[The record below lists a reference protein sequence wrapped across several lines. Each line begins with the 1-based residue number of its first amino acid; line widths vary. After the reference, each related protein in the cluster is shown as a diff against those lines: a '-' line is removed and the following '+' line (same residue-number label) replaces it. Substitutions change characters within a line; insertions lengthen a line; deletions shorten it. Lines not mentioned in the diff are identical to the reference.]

1 MVKQLQKKFIISAMT
16 AVTIL
21 LVVLIGGI
29 NVFNYLTTSGDNDR
43 LMEMLCYNFETS
55 TIWNGDSN
63 ADNTQPP
70 QDANDTRQNTATDT
84 DKSSS
89 QDNPDNQNNPDFQPP
104 QDNGTKPPDDKKNG
118 DFGKHDK
125 DAIKSARYAA
135 VALDDKGNIIRTDV
149 THISSLTEDEV
160 TAITQALKSTASGT
174 GNYNGY
180 LYRISD
186 AKRVSGRVI
195 ILLDNSMQIS
205 SFFTVLF
212 ISVGAGIFGWL
223 LMLLLVILLSK
234 KTIAPVA
241 RSIEKQKQFVTNAGH
256 EIKTPLAIILA
267 NTDAMELHN
276 GENKWSRNIR
286 AQTLRLSG
294 LMQNLLMLAKMDENS
309 AKLPMCGFD
318 ISTAAEDTVNAFIE
332 PAALKGVMIE
342 QNIQKGLQLNGNR
355 DSIIQLMTVLLD
367 NAVKYTESGGTI
379 RAKLSGNEKNITLSI
394 ANTCEPID
402 HPEKLFDRFYRG
414 DSARTQKNG
423 GYGIGLSV
431 AQAIAELHKGSITAE
446 NVSVNADETG
456 TPSPA
461 DTDKSTSSMLKFT
474 VKI

>member
-1 MVKQLQKKFIISAMT
+1 MVKQLQKKFIISAML

-43 LMEMLCYNFETS
+43 LMEMLCYSFETS
-55 TIWNGDSN
+55 TKWSADTT
-63 ADNTQPP
+63 DNTQPP
-70 QDANDTRQNTATDT
+70 QSINGTQQNTTADI
-84 DKSSS
+84 SGS
-89 QDNPDNQNNPDFQPP
+89 QNNPDFPP
-104 QDNGTKPPDDKKNG
+104 QDNGTKPPDDKKNNG
-118 DFGKHDK
+118 FGRHDK
-125 DAIKSARYAA
+125 NAVDSARYAA
-135 VALDDKGNIIRTDV
+135 VAIDKNGNIIRTDV
-149 THISSLTEDEV
+149 THISSLTEEEA
-160 TAITQALKSTASGT
+160 TAITEALKNTAAGT
-174 GNYNGY
+174 GTYSGFQ
-180 LYRISD
+180 YRIS
-186 AKRVSGRVI
+186 ATKRAEGKVI
-195 ILLDNSMQIS
+195 ILLDNGMQIS
-205 SFFTVLF
+205 SLFTVLF

-223 LMLLLVILLSK
+223 MMLLLVILLSR

-276 GENKWSRNIR
+276 GENKWSKNIR

-294 LMQNLLMLAKMDENS
+294 LMQNLLMLAKMDES
-309 AKLPMCGFD
+309 STKLPMCEFD
-318 ISTAAEDTVNAFIE
+318 ISTAAEDTVGAFIE
-332 PAALKGVMIE
+332 PAALKGIMIE
-342 QNIQKGLQLNGNR
+342 QNIKKGIRLSGNR
-355 DSIIQLMTVLLD
+355 DSIVQLMTVLLD
-367 NAVKYTESGGTI
+367 NAVKYTESGGVI
-379 RAKLSGNEKNITLSI
+379 RAELYGNEKNITLSI

-446 NVSVNADETG
+446 NVSATVSESHTDT
-456 TPSPA
+456 
-461 DTDKSTSSMLKFT
+461 TDKQNTNMLMFT

>member
-1 MVKQLQKKFIISAMT
+1 MVKQLQKKFIISAML

-29 NVFNYLTTSGDNDR
+29 NVFNYLTTSNDNDR
-43 LMEMLCYNFETS
+43 LMEMLGNSFENS
-55 TIWNGDSN
+55 TMWNADTT
-63 ADNTQPP
+63 DNTQPP
-70 QDANDTRQNTATDT
+70 HSITGTQQNTADA
-84 DKSSS
+84 SG
-89 QDNPDNQNNPDFQPP
+89 NQNDTGFPP
-104 QDNGTKPPDDKKNG
+104 QDNGTKPPDDKKNNG
-118 DFGKHDK
+118 FGRHDK
-125 DAIKSARYAA
+125 NAVDSARYAA
-135 VALDDKGNIIRTDV
+135 VAIDKNGNIIRTDV
-149 THISSLTEDEV
+149 THISSLTEDEA
-160 TAITQALKSTASGT
+160 TAITEALKNNASGT
-174 GNYNGY
+174 GAYSGY

-186 AKRVSGRVI
+186 TRTGGRII
-195 ILLDNSMQIS
+195 ILLDNGMQIS

-276 GENKWSRNIR
+276 GENKWSKNIR

-309 AKLPMCGFD
+309 AKLPMCSFD
-318 ISTAAEDTVNAFIE
+318 ISTAAEDTVSAFIE

-342 QNIQKGLQLNGNR
+342 QDIQKGLQLNGNR
-355 DSIIQLMTVLLD
+355 DSIVQLMTVLLD
-367 NAVKYTESGGTI
+367 NAVKYTVSGGMI

-394 ANTCEPID
+394 ANTCEPVD

-431 AQAIAELHKGSITAE
+431 ALAIAELHKGSITAE
-446 NVSVNADETG
+446 NVSASASESRTDT
-456 TPSPA
+456 
-461 DTDKSTSSMLKFT
+461 TDKQNTNMLMFT

>member
-1 MVKQLQKKFIISAMT
+1 MVKQLQKKFIISAML

-43 LMEMLCYNFETS
+43 LMEMLGNSFENS
-55 TIWNGDSN
+55 TMWN
-63 ADNTQPP
+63 ADTTDNT
-70 QDANDTRQNTATDT
+70 
-84 DKSSS
+84 
-89 QDNPDNQNNPDFQPP
+89 QPP
-104 QDNGTKPPDDKKNG
+104 QDNGTKPPDDKKNNG
-118 DFGKHDK
+118 FGRHDK
-125 DAIKSARYAA
+125 NAVDSARYAA
-135 VALDDKGNIIRTDV
+135 VAIDKNGNIIRTDV
-149 THISSLTEDEV
+149 THISSLTEDEA
-160 TAITQALKSTASGT
+160 TAITEALKNNASGT
-174 GNYNGY
+174 GAYSGF

-186 AKRVSGRVI
+186 TRTGGRII
-195 ILLDNSMQIS
+195 ILLDNGMQIS

-276 GENKWSRNIR
+276 GENKWSKNIR

-309 AKLPMCGFD
+309 AKLPMCSFD
-318 ISTAAEDTVNAFIE
+318 ISTAAEDTVSAFIE

-342 QNIQKGLQLNGNR
+342 QDIQKGLQLNGNR
-355 DSIIQLMTVLLD
+355 DSIVQLMTVLLD
-367 NAVKYTESGGTI
+367 NAVKYTVSGGMI

-394 ANTCEPID
+394 ANTCEPVD

-431 AQAIAELHKGSITAE
+431 ALAIAELHKGTITAE
-446 NVSVNADETG
+446 NITDVSPNNPDI
-456 TPSPA
+456 
-461 DTDKSTSSMLKFT
+461 DTMIMFT

>member
-1 MVKQLQKKFIISAMT
+1 MVKQLQKKFIISAML

-29 NVFNYLTTSGDNDR
+29 NVFNYLTTSNDNDR
-43 LMEMLCYNFETS
+43 LMEMLCYSFETS
-55 TIWNGDSN
+55 TKWNADTT
-63 ADNTQPP
+63 DNTQSP
-70 QDANDTRQNTATDT
+70 QSINGTQKNTAADI
-84 DKSSS
+84 SGS
-89 QDNPDNQNNPDFQPP
+89 QNNPDFPP
-104 QDNGTKPPDDKKNG
+104 QDNGTKPPDDKKNNG
-118 DFGKHDK
+118 FGRHDK
-125 DAIKSARYAA
+125 NAVDSARYAA
-135 VALDDKGNIIRTDV
+135 VAIDKNGNIIRTDV

-160 TAITQALKSTASGT
+160 TAITEALKNTASGT
-174 GNYNGY
+174 GTYSGF
-180 LYRISD
+180 LYRISET
-186 AKRVSGRVI
+186 KRAEGKVI
-195 ILLDNSMQIS
+195 ILLDNGMQIS

-276 GENKWSRNIR
+276 GENKWSKNIR

-294 LMQNLLMLAKMDENS
+294 LMQNLLMLAKMDESS
-309 AKLPMCGFD
+309 AKLPMCSFD

-342 QNIQKGLQLNGNR
+342 QDIQKGLQLNGNR
-355 DSIIQLMTVLLD
+355 DSIVQLMTVLLD
-367 NAVKYTESGGTI
+367 NAVKYTESGGMI
-379 RAKLSGNEKNITLSI
+379 RAKLSGNDKNIALSI

-431 AQAIAELHKGSITAE
+431 AQAIAELHKGTITAE
-446 NVSVNADETG
+446 NITDT
-456 TPSPA
+456 SP
-461 DTDKSTSSMLKFT
+461 DNPDINTDNMLMFT
-474 VKI
+474 VRI

>member
-1 MVKQLQKKFIISAMT
+1 MVKQLQKKFIISAML

-43 LMEMLCYNFETS
+43 LMEMLCYSFETS
-55 TIWNGDSN
+55 TKWNADTT
-63 ADNTQPP
+63 DNTQPP
-70 QDANDTRQNTATDT
+70 QSINGTQQNTAADI
-84 DKSSS
+84 SGS
-89 QDNPDNQNNPDFQPP
+89 QNNPDFPP
-104 QDNGTKPPDDKKNG
+104 QDNGIKPPDDKKNNG
-118 DFGKHDK
+118 FGRHDK
-125 DAIKSARYAA
+125 NAVDSARYAA
-135 VALDDKGNIIRTDV
+135 VAIDKNGNIIRTDV
-149 THISSLTEDEV
+149 THISSLTEEEAA
-160 TAITQALKSTASGT
+160 AITESLKNTAAGT
-174 GNYNGY
+174 GTYNGFQ
-180 LYRISD
+180 YRISET
-186 AKRVSGRVI
+186 KRAEGKVI
-195 ILLDNSMQIS
+195 ILLDNGMQIS

-223 LMLLLVILLSK
+223 MMLLLVILLSR

-276 GENKWSRNIR
+276 GENKWSKNIR

-294 LMQNLLMLAKMDENS
+294 LMQNLLMLAKMDES
-309 AKLPMCGFD
+309 STKLPMCEFD
-318 ISTAAEDTVNAFIE
+318 ISTAAEDTVGAFIE
-332 PAALKGVMIE
+332 PAALKGIMIE
-342 QNIQKGLQLNGNR
+342 QDIKKGIRLSGNR
-355 DSIIQLMTVLLD
+355 DSIVQLMTVLLD
-367 NAVKYTESGGTI
+367 NAVKYTESGGVI
-379 RAKLSGNEKNITLSI
+379 RAELYGNEKNITLSI

-446 NVSVNADETG
+446 NVSATASE
-456 TPSPA
+456 SRA
-461 DTDKSTSSMLKFT
+461 DTTDKQNTNMLMFT

>member
-1 MVKQLQKKFIISAMT
+1 MVKQLQKKFIISAML

-43 LMEMLCYNFETS
+43 LMEMLCYSFETS
-55 TIWNGDSN
+55 TKWNADTT
-63 ADNTQPP
+63 DNTQPP
-70 QDANDTRQNTATDT
+70 QSINGTQQNTAADI
-84 DKSSS
+84 SG
-89 QDNPDNQNNPDFQPP
+89 NQNNPDFPP
-104 QDNGTKPPDDKKNG
+104 QDNGTKPPDDKKNNG
-118 DFGKHDK
+118 FGRHDK
-125 DAIKSARYAA
+125 NAVDSARYAA
-135 VALDDKGNIIRTDV
+135 VAIDKNGNIIRTDV
-149 THISSLTEDEV
+149 THISSLTEEEAA
-160 TAITQALKSTASGT
+160 AITEALKNTASGT
-174 GNYNGY
+174 GTYSGF
-180 LYRISD
+180 LYRISET
-186 AKRVSGRVI
+186 KRAEGKVI
-195 ILLDNSMQIS
+195 ILLDNGMQIS

-223 LMLLLVILLSK
+223 MMLLLVILLSR

-276 GENKWSRNIR
+276 GENKWSKNIR

-294 LMQNLLMLAKMDENS
+294 LMQNLLMLAKMDES
-309 AKLPMCGFD
+309 STKLPMCEFD
-318 ISTAAEDTVNAFIE
+318 ISTAAEDTVGAFIE
-332 PAALKGVMIE
+332 PAALKGIMIE
-342 QNIQKGLQLNGNR
+342 QDIKKGIRLSGNR
-355 DSIIQLMTVLLD
+355 DSIVQLMTVLLD
-367 NAVKYTESGGTI
+367 NAVKYTESGGVI
-379 RAKLSGNEKNITLSI
+379 RAELYGSEKNITLSI

-446 NVSVNADETG
+446 NVSASATESRTDT
-456 TPSPA
+456 
-461 DTDKSTSSMLKFT
+461 TDKQNTNMLKFT

>member
-1 MVKQLQKKFIISAMT
+1 MVKQLQKKFIISAML

-29 NVFNYLTTSGDNDR
+29 NVFNYLTTSNDNDR
-43 LMEMLCYNFETS
+43 LMEMLGNSFENS
-55 TIWNGDSN
+55 TMWNADTT
-63 ADNTQPP
+63 DNTQPP
-70 QDANDTRQNTATDT
+70 QSITGTQQNTADA
-84 DKSSS
+84 SG
-89 QDNPDNQNNPDFQPP
+89 NQNDTGFPP
-104 QDNGTKPPDDKKNG
+104 QDNGTKPPDDKKNNG
-118 DFGKHDK
+118 FGRHDK
-125 DAIKSARYAA
+125 NAVDSARYAA
-135 VALDDKGNIIRTDV
+135 VAIDKNGNIIRTDV
-149 THISSLTEDEV
+149 THISSLTEDEA
-160 TAITQALKSTASGT
+160 TAITEALKNNASGT
-174 GNYNGY
+174 GAYSGY

-186 AKRVSGRVI
+186 TRTGGRII
-195 ILLDNSMQIS
+195 ILLDNGMQIS

-276 GENKWSRNIR
+276 GENKWSKNIR

-309 AKLPMCGFD
+309 AKLPMCSFD
-318 ISTAAEDTVNAFIE
+318 ISTAAEDTVSAFIE

-342 QNIQKGLQLNGNR
+342 QDIQKGLRLNGNR
-355 DSIIQLMTVLLD
+355 DSIVQLMTVLLD
-367 NAVKYTESGGTI
+367 NAVKYTVSGGMI

-394 ANTCEPID
+394 ANTCEPVD

-431 AQAIAELHKGSITAE
+431 ALAIAELHKGSITAE
-446 NVSVNADETG
+446 NVSASASESRTDT
-456 TPSPA
+456 
-461 DTDKSTSSMLKFT
+461 TDKQNTNMLMFT

>member
-1 MVKQLQKKFIISAMT
+1 MVKQLQKKFIISAML

-43 LMEMLCYNFETS
+43 LMEMLGNSFENS
-55 TIWNGDSN
+55 TMWNADTT
-63 ADNTQPP
+63 DNTQPP
-70 QDANDTRQNTATDT
+70 QSITGTQQNTADA
-84 DKSSS
+84 SG
-89 QDNPDNQNNPDFQPP
+89 NQNDTGFPP
-104 QDNGTKPPDDKKNG
+104 QDNGTKPPDDKKNNG
-118 DFGKHDK
+118 FGRHDK
-125 DAIKSARYAA
+125 NAVDSARYAA
-135 VALDDKGNIIRTDV
+135 VAIDKNGNIIRTDV
-149 THISSLTEDEV
+149 THISSLTEDET
-160 TAITQALKSTASGT
+160 TAITEALKNNASGT
-174 GNYNGY
+174 GAYSGY

-186 AKRVSGRVI
+186 TRTGGRII
-195 ILLDNSMQIS
+195 ILLDNGMQIS

-276 GENKWSRNIR
+276 GENKWSKNIR

-309 AKLPMCGFD
+309 AKLPMCSFD
-318 ISTAAEDTVNAFIE
+318 ISTAAEDTVSAFIE

-342 QNIQKGLQLNGNR
+342 QDIQKGLQLNGNR
-355 DSIIQLMTVLLD
+355 DSIVQLMTVLLD
-367 NAVKYTESGGTI
+367 NAVKYTVSGGMI

-431 AQAIAELHKGSITAE
+431 ALAIAELHKGSITAE
-446 NVSVNADETG
+446 NITDTSSDNPG
-456 TPSPA
+456 I
-461 DTDKSTSSMLKFT
+461 DTDNMLIFT

>member
-1 MVKQLQKKFIISAMT
+1 MVKQLQKKFIISAML

-43 LMEMLCYNFETS
+43 LMEMLGNSFENS
-55 TIWNGDSN
+55 TMWNADTT
-63 ADNTQPP
+63 DNTQPP
-70 QDANDTRQNTATDT
+70 QSITGTQQNTADA
-84 DKSSS
+84 SG
-89 QDNPDNQNNPDFQPP
+89 NQNDTGFPP
-104 QDNGTKPPDDKKNG
+104 QDNGTKPPDDKKNNG
-118 DFGKHDK
+118 FGRHDK
-125 DAIKSARYAA
+125 NAVDSARYAA
-135 VALDDKGNIIRTDV
+135 VAIDKNGNIIRTDV
-149 THISSLTEDEV
+149 THISSLTEDEA
-160 TAITQALKSTASGT
+160 TAITEALKNNASGT
-174 GNYNGY
+174 GSYSGF

-186 AKRVSGRVI
+186 TRTSDRII
-195 ILLDNSMQIS
+195 ILLDNGMQIS

-276 GENKWSRNIR
+276 GENKWSKNIR

-294 LMQNLLMLAKMDENS
+294 LMQNLLMLAKMDESS
-309 AKLPMCGFD
+309 AKLPMCEFD
-318 ISTAAEDTVNAFIE
+318 ISTAAEDTVSAFIE

-342 QNIQKGLQLNGNR
+342 QDIQKGLQLNGNR
-355 DSIIQLMTVLLD
+355 DSIVQLMTVLLD
-367 NAVKYTESGGTI
+367 NAVKYTVSGGMI

-431 AQAIAELHKGSITAE
+431 ALAIAELHKGSITAE
-446 NVSVNADETG
+446 NLTDVSPNNPDI
-456 TPSPA
+456 
-461 DTDKSTSSMLKFT
+461 DTMIMFT

>member
-29 NVFNYLTTSGDNDR
+29 NVFNYLTTSNDNDR
-43 LMEMLCYNFETS
+43 LMEMLCYSFETS
-55 TIWNGDSN
+55 TKWNAN
-63 ADNTQPP
+63 TTDNTQPP
-70 QDANDTRQNTATDT
+70 QSINSTQQNTTGATGNQNDTG
-84 DKSSS
+84 
-89 QDNPDNQNNPDFQPP
+89 FVP
-104 QDNGTKPPDDKKNG
+104 QDNGTKPPDDKKNDG
-118 DFGKHDK
+118 FGRHDK
-125 DAIKSARYAA
+125 NAVDSARYAA
-135 VALDDKGNIIRTDV
+135 VAIDKNGNIIRTDV
-149 THISSLTEDEV
+149 THISSLTEEEA
-160 TAITQALKSTASGT
+160 TAITEALKNTASGT
-174 GNYNGY
+174 GTYNGF
-180 LYRISD
+180 LYRISET
-186 AKRVSGRVI
+186 KRADGKVI
-195 ILLDNSMQIS
+195 ILLDNGMQIS

-212 ISVGAGIFGWL
+212 ISAGAGIFGWL

-276 GENKWSRNIR
+276 GENKWSKNIR

-294 LMQNLLMLAKMDENS
+294 LMQNLLMLAKMDES
-309 AKLPMCGFD
+309 STKLPMCNFD

-342 QNIQKGLQLNGNR
+342 QDIQKGLQLNGNR
-355 DSIIQLMTVLLD
+355 DSIVQLMTVLLD

-379 RAKLSGNEKNITLSI
+379 SAKLSGNDKNIALSI

-431 AQAIAELHKGSITAE
+431 AQAIAELHKGTITAE
-446 NVSVNADETG
+446 NITG
-456 TPSPA
+456 TSTNNP
-461 DTDKSTSSMLKFT
+461 DTGTDNMLMFT

>member
-1 MVKQLQKKFIISAMT
+1 MVKQLQKKFIISAML

-29 NVFNYLTTSGDNDR
+29 NIFNHLTTSNDNDR
-43 LMEMLCYNFETS
+43 LMEMLGNSFENS
-55 TIWNGDSN
+55 TMWNADTT
-63 ADNTQPP
+63 DNTQPP
-70 QDANDTRQNTATDT
+70 QSITGTQQNTADA
-84 DKSSS
+84 SG
-89 QDNPDNQNNPDFQPP
+89 NQNDTGFPP
-104 QDNGTKPPDDKKNG
+104 QDDGTKPPDDKKNNG
-118 DFGKHDK
+118 FGRHDK
-125 DAIKSARYAA
+125 NAVNSARYAA
-135 VALDDKGNIIRTDV
+135 VAIDKNGNIIRTDV
-149 THISSLTEDEV
+149 THISSLTEDEA
-160 TAITQALKSTASGT
+160 TAITEALKNNASGT
-174 GNYNGY
+174 GAYSGY

-186 AKRVSGRVI
+186 TRTGGRII
-195 ILLDNSMQIS
+195 ILLDNGMQIS

-276 GENKWSRNIR
+276 GENKWSKNIR

-294 LMQNLLMLAKMDENS
+294 LMQNLLMLAKMDESS
-309 AKLPMCGFD
+309 AKLPMCEFD
-318 ISTAAEDTVNAFIE
+318 ISTAAEDTVSAFIE

-342 QNIQKGLQLNGNR
+342 QDIQKGLQLNGNR
-355 DSIIQLMTVLLD
+355 DSMVQLMTVLLD
-367 NAVKYTESGGTI
+367 NAVKYTVSGGMI

-431 AQAIAELHKGSITAE
+431 ALAIAELHKGSITAE
-446 NVSVNADETG
+446 NITDVSPNNPDI
-456 TPSPA
+456 
-461 DTDKSTSSMLKFT
+461 DTMIMFT

>member
-1 MVKQLQKKFIISAMT
+1 MVKQLQKKFIISAML

-29 NVFNYLTTSGDNDR
+29 NVFNYLTTSNDNDR
-43 LMEMLCYNFETS
+43 LMEMLGNSFENS
-55 TIWNGDSN
+55 TMWNADTT
-63 ADNTQPP
+63 DNTQPP
-70 QDANDTRQNTATDT
+70 QSITGTQQNTADA
-84 DKSSS
+84 SG
-89 QDNPDNQNNPDFQPP
+89 NQNDTGFPP
-104 QDNGTKPPDDKKNG
+104 QDNGTKPPDDKKNNG
-118 DFGKHDK
+118 FGRHDK
-125 DAIKSARYAA
+125 NAVDSARYAA
-135 VALDDKGNIIRTDV
+135 VAIDKNGNIIRTDV
-149 THISSLTEDEV
+149 THISSLTEDEA
-160 TAITQALKSTASGT
+160 TAITEALKNTASGT
-174 GNYNGY
+174 GAYSGY

-186 AKRVSGRVI
+186 TRTGGRII
-195 ILLDNSMQIS
+195 ILLDNGMQIS

-276 GENKWSRNIR
+276 GENKWSKNIR

-294 LMQNLLMLAKMDENS
+294 LMQNLLMLAKMDESS
-309 AKLPMCGFD
+309 AKLPMCEFD
-318 ISTAAEDTVNAFIE
+318 ISTAAEDTVSAFIE

-342 QNIQKGLQLNGNR
+342 QDIQKGLQLNGNR
-355 DSIIQLMTVLLD
+355 DSMVQLMTVLLD
-367 NAVKYTESGGTI
+367 NAVKYTVSGGMI

-431 AQAIAELHKGSITAE
+431 ALAIAELHKGSITAE
-446 NVSVNADETG
+446 NITDVSPNNPDI
-456 TPSPA
+456 
-461 DTDKSTSSMLKFT
+461 DTMIMFT

>member
-29 NVFNYLTTSGDNDR
+29 NVFNYLTTSNDNDR
-43 LMEMLCYNFETS
+43 LMEMLCYSFETS
-55 TIWNGDSN
+55 TKWNAN
-63 ADNTQPP
+63 ITDNTQPP
-70 QDANDTRQNTATDT
+70 QSINSTQQNTTDATGNQNDTG
-84 DKSSS
+84 
-89 QDNPDNQNNPDFQPP
+89 FVP
-104 QDNGTKPPDDKKNG
+104 QDNGTKPPDDKKNNG
-118 DFGKHDK
+118 FGRHDK
-125 DAIKSARYAA
+125 NAVDSARYAA
-135 VALDDKGNIIRTDV
+135 VAIDKNGNIIRTDV
-149 THISSLTEDEV
+149 THISSLTEEEA
-160 TAITQALKSTASGT
+160 TAITEALKNTASGT
-174 GNYNGY
+174 GTYNGF
-180 LYRISD
+180 LYRISET
-186 AKRVSGRVI
+186 KRAEGKVI
-195 ILLDNSMQIS
+195 ILLDNGMQIS

-212 ISVGAGIFGWL
+212 ISAGAGIFGWL

-276 GENKWSRNIR
+276 GEKKWSRNIR

-294 LMQNLLMLAKMDENS
+294 LMQNLLMLAKMDES
-309 AKLPMCGFD
+309 STKLPMCSFD

-332 PAALKGVMIE
+332 PAALKGVMIA
-342 QNIQKGLQLNGNR
+342 QDIQKGLQLNGNR
-355 DSIIQLMTVLLD
+355 DSIVQLMTVLLD

-379 RAKLSGNEKNITLSI
+379 SAKLSGNDKNIALSI

-431 AQAIAELHKGSITAE
+431 AQAIAELHKGTITAE
-446 NVSVNADETG
+446 NITG
-456 TPSPA
+456 TSP
-461 DTDKSTSSMLKFT
+461 DNPDINTDNMLMFT

>member
-29 NVFNYLTTSGDNDR
+29 NVFNYLTTSNDNDR
-43 LMEMLCYNFETS
+43 LMEMLCYSFETS
-55 TIWNGDSN
+55 TKWNAN
-63 ADNTQPP
+63 ITDNTQPP
-70 QDANDTRQNTATDT
+70 QSINSTQQNTTDATGNQNDTG
-84 DKSSS
+84 
-89 QDNPDNQNNPDFQPP
+89 FVP
-104 QDNGTKPPDDKKNG
+104 QDNGTKPPDDKKNNG
-118 DFGKHDK
+118 FGRHDK
-125 DAIKSARYAA
+125 NAVDSARYAA
-135 VALDDKGNIIRTDV
+135 VAIDKNGNIIRTDV
-149 THISSLTEDEV
+149 THISSLTEEEA
-160 TAITQALKSTASGT
+160 TAITEALKNTASGT
-174 GNYNGY
+174 GTYNGF
-180 LYRISD
+180 LYRISET
-186 AKRVSGRVI
+186 KRAEGKVI
-195 ILLDNSMQIS
+195 ILLDNGMQIS

-212 ISVGAGIFGWL
+212 ISAGAGIFGWL

-294 LMQNLLMLAKMDENS
+294 LMQNLLMLAKMDES
-309 AKLPMCGFD
+309 STKLPMCSFD

-332 PAALKGVMIE
+332 PAALKGVMIA
-342 QNIQKGLQLNGNR
+342 QDIQKGLQLNGNR
-355 DSIIQLMTVLLD
+355 DSIVQLMTVLLD

-379 RAKLSGNEKNITLSI
+379 SAKLSGNDKNIALSI

-414 DSARTQKNG
+414 DSTRTQKNG

-431 AQAIAELHKGSITAE
+431 AQAIAELHKGTITAE
-446 NVSVNADETG
+446 NITG
-456 TPSPA
+456 TSP
-461 DTDKSTSSMLKFT
+461 DNPDINTDNMLMFT

>member
-1 MVKQLQKKFIISAMT
+1 MVKQLQKKFIISAML

-43 LMEMLCYNFETS
+43 LMEMLCYSFETS
-55 TIWNGDSN
+55 TKWNADTT
-63 ADNTQPP
+63 DNTQPP
-70 QDANDTRQNTATDT
+70 QSINGTQQNTTDA
-84 DKSSS
+84 SG
-89 QDNPDNQNNPDFQPP
+89 NQNNPDFPP
-104 QDNGTKPPDDKKNG
+104 QDNGTRPPDDKKNNG
-118 DFGKHDK
+118 FGRHDK
-125 DAIKSARYAA
+125 NAVDSARYAA
-135 VALDDKGNIIRTDV
+135 VAIDKNGNIIRTDV
-149 THISSLTEDEV
+149 THISSLTEDEAA
-160 TAITQALKSTASGT
+160 AITEALKNTAAGT
-174 GNYNGY
+174 GTYSGF
-180 LYRISD
+180 LYRISET
-186 AKRVSGRVI
+186 KRAEGKVI
-195 ILLDNSMQIS
+195 ILLDNGMQIS

-223 LMLLLVILLSK
+223 MMLLLVILLSR

-267 NTDAMELHN
+267 NTDAMDLHN
-276 GENKWSRNIR
+276 GENKWSKNIR

-294 LMQNLLMLAKMDENS
+294 LMQNLLMLAKMDES
-309 AKLPMCGFD
+309 STKLPMCEFD
-318 ISTAAEDTVNAFIE
+318 ISTAAEDTVGAFIE
-332 PAALKGVMIE
+332 PAALKGIMIE
-342 QNIQKGLQLNGNR
+342 QNIKKGIRLSGNR
-355 DSIIQLMTVLLD
+355 DSIVQLMTVLLD
-367 NAVKYTESGGTI
+367 NAVKYTESGGVI
-379 RAKLSGNEKNITLSI
+379 RAELYGNEKNITLSI

-446 NVSVNADETG
+446 NVYATASE
-456 TPSPA
+456 SRA
-461 DTDKSTSSMLKFT
+461 DTTDKQNTNMLMFT

>member
-1 MVKQLQKKFIISAMT
+1 MVKQLQKKFIISAML

-29 NVFNYLTTSGDNDR
+29 NVFNYLTTSNDNDR
-43 LMEMLCYNFETS
+43 LMEMLCYSFETS
-55 TIWNGDSN
+55 TKWNADTT
-63 ADNTQPP
+63 DNTQSP
-70 QDANDTRQNTATDT
+70 QSINGTQKNTAADI
-84 DKSSS
+84 SGS
-89 QDNPDNQNNPDFQPP
+89 QNNPDFPP
-104 QDNGTKPPDDKKNG
+104 QDNGTKPPDDKKNNG
-118 DFGKHDK
+118 FGRHDK
-125 DAIKSARYAA
+125 NAVDSARYAA
-135 VALDDKGNIIRTDV
+135 VAIDKNGNIIRTDV

-160 TAITQALKSTASGT
+160 TAITKALKNTASGT
-174 GNYNGY
+174 GTYNGF
-180 LYRISD
+180 LYRISET
-186 AKRVSGRVI
+186 KRAEGKVI
-195 ILLDNSMQIS
+195 ILLDNGMQIS

-276 GENKWSRNIR
+276 GENKWSKNIR

-294 LMQNLLMLAKMDENS
+294 LMQNLLMLAKMDESS
-309 AKLPMCGFD
+309 AKLPMCSFD

-342 QNIQKGLQLNGNR
+342 QDIQKVLQLNGNH
-355 DSIIQLMTVLLD
+355 DSIVQLITVLLD
-367 NAVKYTESGGTI
+367 NAVKYTESGGMI
-379 RAKLSGNEKNITLSI
+379 RAKLSGNDKNIALSI

-431 AQAIAELHKGSITAE
+431 AQAIAELHKGTITAE
-446 NVSVNADETG
+446 NITDT
-456 TPSPA
+456 SPDNPDI
-461 DTDKSTSSMLKFT
+461 DTDNMLMFT

>member
-55 TIWNGDSN
+55 TMWNGYS
-63 ADNTQPP
+63 ASDNNQPP
-70 QDANDTRQNTATDT
+70 QNLSGVGVTGTDT
-84 DKSSS
+84 SGS
-89 QDNPDNQNNPDFQPP
+89 QDNPDDQNNADFQPP

-135 VALDDKGNIIRTDV
+135 VALDTDGNILRTDV

-160 TAITQALKSTASGT
+160 TAFAQALKDTQTGT
-174 GNYNGY
+174 GTYNGY

-186 AKRVSGRVI
+186 AKRASGKVI
-195 ILLDNSMQIS
+195 ILLDNGMQIS
-205 SFFTVLF
+205 SLFAVLF

-276 GENKWSRNIR
+276 GENKWSKNIR

-294 LMQNLLMLAKMDENS
+294 LMQNLLMLAKMDESS
-309 AKLPMCGFD
+309 AKLPMCSFD
-318 ISTAAEDTVNAFIE
+318 ISTAAEDTVNAFTE

-342 QNIQKGLQLNGNR
+342 QDIQKGLNLNGNR

-431 AQAIAELHKGSITAE
+431 AQAIAELHKGTITAE
-446 NVSVNADETG
+446 NITDT
-456 TPSPA
+456 SPNNPDI
-461 DTDKSTSSMLKFT
+461 DTDNMLMFT

>member
-1 MVKQLQKKFIISAMT
+1 MVKQLQKKFIISAML

-29 NVFNYLTTSGDNDR
+29 NVFNYLTTSNDNDR
-43 LMEMLCYNFETS
+43 LMEMLCYSFETS
-55 TIWNGDSN
+55 TKWNADTT
-63 ADNTQPP
+63 DNTQSP
-70 QDANDTRQNTATDT
+70 QSINGTQKNTAADI
-84 DKSSS
+84 SGS
-89 QDNPDNQNNPDFQPP
+89 QNNPDFPP
-104 QDNGTKPPDDKKNG
+104 QDNGTKPPDDKKNNG
-118 DFGKHDK
+118 FGRHDK
-125 DAIKSARYAA
+125 NAVDSARYAA
-135 VALDDKGNIIRTDV
+135 VAIDKNGNIIRTDV

-160 TAITQALKSTASGT
+160 TAITEALKNTASGT
-174 GNYNGY
+174 GTYSGF
-180 LYRISD
+180 LYRISET
-186 AKRVSGRVI
+186 KRAEGKVI
-195 ILLDNSMQIS
+195 ILLDNGMQIS

-276 GENKWSRNIR
+276 GENKWSKNIR

-294 LMQNLLMLAKMDENS
+294 LMQNLLMLAKMDESS
-309 AKLPMCGFD
+309 AKLPMCSFD

-342 QNIQKGLQLNGNR
+342 QDIQKGLQLNGNH
-355 DSIIQLMTVLLD
+355 DSIVQLITVLLD
-367 NAVKYTESGGTI
+367 NAVKYTESGGMI
-379 RAKLSGNEKNITLSI
+379 RAKLSGNDKNITLSI

-446 NVSVNADETG
+446 NVSATASESRTDT
-456 TPSPA
+456 
-461 DTDKSTSSMLKFT
+461 TDKQNTNMLMFT

>member
-1 MVKQLQKKFIISAMT
+1 MVKQLQKKFIISAML

-43 LMEMLCYNFETS
+43 LMEMLCYSFETS
-55 TIWNGDSN
+55 TKWN
-63 ADNTQPP
+63 ADTT
-70 QDANDTRQNTATDT
+70 DA
-84 DKSSS
+84 SGS
-89 QDNPDNQNNPDFQPP
+89 QNNPDFPP
-104 QDNGTKPPDDKKNG
+104 QDNGTKPPDDKKNNG
-118 DFGKHDK
+118 FGRHDK
-125 DAIKSARYAA
+125 NAVDSARYAA
-135 VALDDKGNIIRTDV
+135 VAIDKNGNIIRTDV
-149 THISSLTEDEV
+149 THISSLTEDEAA
-160 TAITQALKSTASGT
+160 AITEALKNNASGT
-174 GNYNGY
+174 GTYNGF
-180 LYRISD
+180 LYRISET
-186 AKRVSGRVI
+186 KRADGKVI
-195 ILLDNSMQIS
+195 ILLDNGMQIS

-212 ISVGAGIFGWL
+212 ISAGAGIFGWL

-294 LMQNLLMLAKMDENS
+294 LLMLAKMDES
-309 AKLPMCGFD
+309 STKLPMCSFD

-342 QNIQKGLQLNGNR
+342 QDIQKGLQLNGNR
-355 DSIIQLMTVLLD
+355 DSIVQLMTVLLD

-379 RAKLSGNEKNITLSI
+379 SAKLSGNDKNIALSI

-431 AQAIAELHKGSITAE
+431 AQAIAELHKGTITAE
-446 NVSVNADETG
+446 NITG
-456 TPSPA
+456 TSP
-461 DTDKSTSSMLKFT
+461 DNPDINTDNMLMFT

>member
-1 MVKQLQKKFIISAMT
+1 MVKQLQKKFIISAML

-29 NVFNYLTTSGDNDR
+29 NVFNYLTTSNDNDR

-55 TIWNGDSN
+55 TKWNADTT
-63 ADNTQPP
+63 DNTQSP
-70 QDANDTRQNTATDT
+70 QSINGTQKNTTADI
-84 DKSSS
+84 SGS
-89 QDNPDNQNNPDFQPP
+89 QNNPDFPP
-104 QDNGTKPPDDKKNG
+104 QDNGTKPPDDKKNNG
-118 DFGKHDK
+118 FGRHDK
-125 DAIKSARYAA
+125 NAVDSARYAA
-135 VALDDKGNIIRTDV
+135 VAIDKNGNIIRTDV

-160 TAITQALKSTASGT
+160 TAITEALKNTASGT
-174 GNYNGY
+174 GTYNGF
-180 LYRISD
+180 LYRISET
-186 AKRVSGRVI
+186 KRAEGKVI
-195 ILLDNSMQIS
+195 ILLDNGMQIS

-276 GENKWSRNIR
+276 GENKWSKNIR

-294 LMQNLLMLAKMDENS
+294 LMQNLLMLAKMDESS
-309 AKLPMCGFD
+309 AKLPMCSFD

-342 QNIQKGLQLNGNR
+342 QDIQKGLQLNGNR
-355 DSIIQLMTVLLD
+355 DSIVQLITVLLD
-367 NAVKYTESGGTI
+367 NAVKYTESGGMI
-379 RAKLSGNEKNITLSI
+379 RANLSGNDKNIALSI

-431 AQAIAELHKGSITAE
+431 AQAIAELHKGTITAE
-446 NVSVNADETG
+446 NITDT
-456 TPSPA
+456 SP
-461 DTDKSTSSMLKFT
+461 DNPDINTDNMLMFT

>member
-1 MVKQLQKKFIISAMT
+1 MVKQLQKKFIISAML

-43 LMEMLCYNFETS
+43 LMEMLCYSFETS
-55 TIWNGDSN
+55 TKWNADTT
-63 ADNTQPP
+63 DNTQPP
-70 QDANDTRQNTATDT
+70 QSINGTQQNTAADI
-84 DKSSS
+84 SGS
-89 QDNPDNQNNPDFQPP
+89 QNNPDFPP
-104 QDNGTKPPDDKKNG
+104 QDNGTKPPDDKKNNG
-118 DFGKHDK
+118 FGRHDK
-125 DAIKSARYAA
+125 NAVDSARYAA
-135 VALDDKGNIIRTDV
+135 VAIDKNGNIIRTDV
-149 THISSLTEDEV
+149 THISSLTEDEA
-160 TAITQALKSTASGT
+160 TAITETLKNTAAGT
-174 GNYNGY
+174 GTYSGFQ
-180 LYRISD
+180 YRISET
-186 AKRVSGRVI
+186 KRAEGKVI

-223 LMLLLVILLSK
+223 MMLLLVILLSR

-276 GENKWSRNIR
+276 GENKWSKNIR

-294 LMQNLLMLAKMDENS
+294 LMQNLLMLAKMDES
-309 AKLPMCGFD
+309 STKLPMCEFD
-318 ISTAAEDTVNAFIE
+318 ISTAAEDTVGAFIE
-332 PAALKGVMIE
+332 PAALKGIMIE
-342 QNIQKGLQLNGNR
+342 QDIKKGIRLSGNR
-355 DSIIQLMTVLLD
+355 DSIVQLMTVLLD
-367 NAVKYTESGGTI
+367 NAVKYTESGGVI
-379 RAKLSGNEKNITLSI
+379 RAELYGSEKNITLSI

-446 NVSVNADETG
+446 NVSASASESRT
-456 TPSPA
+456 
-461 DTDKSTSSMLKFT
+461 DTTNKQNTNMLMFT

>member
-1 MVKQLQKKFIISAMT
+1 MVKQLQKKFIISAML

-43 LMEMLCYNFETS
+43 LMEMLCYSFETS
-55 TIWNGDSN
+55 TKWNADTT
-63 ADNTQPP
+63 DNTQPP
-70 QDANDTRQNTATDT
+70 QSINGTQQNTTGV
-84 DKSSS
+84 SG
-89 QDNPDNQNNPDFQPP
+89 NQNNPDFPP
-104 QDNGTKPPDDKKNG
+104 QDNGTKPPDDKKNNG
-118 DFGKHDK
+118 FGRHDK
-125 DAIKSARYAA
+125 NAVDSARYAA
-135 VALDDKGNIIRTDV
+135 VAIDKNGNIIRTDV
-149 THISSLTEDEV
+149 THISSLTEDEA
-160 TAITQALKSTASGT
+160 TAITEALKNTAAGT
-174 GNYNGY
+174 GTYSGF
-180 LYRISD
+180 LYRISET
-186 AKRVSGRVI
+186 KRAEGKVI
-195 ILLDNSMQIS
+195 ILLDNGMQIS

-223 LMLLLVILLSK
+223 MMLLLVILLSR

-276 GENKWSRNIR
+276 GENKWSKNIR

-294 LMQNLLMLAKMDENS
+294 LMQNLLMLAKMDES
-309 AKLPMCGFD
+309 STKLPMCEFD
-318 ISTAAEDTVNAFIE
+318 ISTAAEDTVSAFIE
-332 PAALKGVMIE
+332 PAALKGIMIE
-342 QNIQKGLQLNGNR
+342 QNIKKGIRLSGNR
-355 DSIIQLMTVLLD
+355 DSIVQLMTVLLD
-367 NAVKYTESGGTI
+367 NAVKYTESGGVI
-379 RAKLSGNEKNITLSI
+379 RAELYGSEKNITLSI

-446 NVSVNADETG
+446 NVSATASEAHTDT
-456 TPSPA
+456 
-461 DTDKSTSSMLKFT
+461 TDKQNTNMLMFT
-474 VKI
+474 IKI

>member
-43 LMEMLCYNFETS
+43 LMEMLGNSFEAS
-55 TIWNGDSN
+55 TMWNGNDTS
-63 ADNTQPP
+63 DNTQPP
-70 QDANDTRQNTATDT
+70 QDTNDTQQNTATDT
-84 DKSSS
+84 ATS
-89 QDNPDNQNNPDFQPP
+89 DNQNDTGFPP
-104 QDNGTKPPDDKKNG
+104 QDDGTKPPDDKKNDG
-118 DFGKHDK
+118 FGRHDK
-125 DAIKSARYAA
+125 NAVNSARYAA
-135 VALDDKGNIIRTDV
+135 VAIDKNGNIIRTDV
-149 THISSLTEDEV
+149 THISSLTEEEA
-160 TAITQALKSTASGT
+160 TAITEALKNTASGT
-174 GNYNGY
+174 GTYNGF
-180 LYRISD
+180 LYRISET
-186 AKRVSGRVI
+186 KRADGKVI

-212 ISVGAGIFGWL
+212 ISTGAGIFGWL

-234 KTIAPVA
+234 KTITPVA

-276 GENKWSRNIR
+276 GENKWSKNIR

-294 LMQNLLMLAKMDENS
+294 LMQNLLMLAKMDES
-309 AKLPMCGFD
+309 STKLPMCSFD

-342 QNIQKGLQLNGNR
+342 QDIQKGLQLNGNR

-431 AQAIAELHKGSITAE
+431 AQAIAELHKGTITAE
-446 NVSVNADETG
+446 NITDT
-456 TPSPA
+456 SPNNPDI
-461 DTDKSTSSMLKFT
+461 DTDNMLMFT

>member
-43 LMEMLCYNFETS
+43 LMEMLGNSFEAS
-55 TIWNGDSN
+55 TMWNGNDTS
-63 ADNTQPP
+63 DNTQPP
-70 QDANDTRQNTATDT
+70 QDTNDTQQNTATDT
-84 DKSSS
+84 ATSG
-89 QDNPDNQNNPDFQPP
+89 NQNDPDFQPP
-104 QDNGTKPPDDKKNG
+104 QDNGAKPPDDKKNG

-125 DAIKSARYAA
+125 DALKSARYAA
-135 VALDDKGNIIRTDV
+135 AALSSDGNILRTDV

-160 TAITQALKSTASGT
+160 TAITEALKNTAEGT
-174 GNYNGY
+174 GSYNGY
-180 LYRISD
+180 LYRISNSV
-186 AKRVSGRVI
+186 RTGGRII

-276 GENKWSRNIR
+276 GENKWSKNIR

-294 LMQNLLMLAKMDENS
+294 LMQNLLMLAKMDESS

-342 QNIQKGLQLNGNR
+342 QDIQKELNLNGNR

-431 AQAIAELHKGSITAE
+431 AQAIVELHKGTITAE
-446 NVSVNADETG
+446 NITDT
-456 TPSPA
+456 SPNNPDI
-461 DTDKSTSSMLKFT
+461 DTDNMLMFT

>member
-1 MVKQLQKKFIISAMT
+1 MVKQLQKKFIISAML

-43 LMEMLCYNFETS
+43 LMEMLCYSFETS
-55 TIWNGDSN
+55 TKWNIDTT
-63 ADNTQPP
+63 DNTQPP
-70 QDANDTRQNTATDT
+70 QSINGTQQNTADA
-84 DKSSS
+84 SG
-89 QDNPDNQNNPDFQPP
+89 NQNNPDFPP
-104 QDNGTKPPDDKKNG
+104 QDNGTKPPDDKKNNG
-118 DFGKHDK
+118 FGRHDK
-125 DAIKSARYAA
+125 NAVDSARYAA
-135 VALDDKGNIIRTDV
+135 VAIDKNGNIIRTDV

-160 TAITQALKSTASGT
+160 TAITEALKNTASGT
-174 GNYNGY
+174 GTYSGF
-180 LYRISD
+180 LYRISET
-186 AKRVSGRVI
+186 KRAEGKVI
-195 ILLDNSMQIS
+195 ILLDNGMQIS

-223 LMLLLVILLSK
+223 MMLLLVILLSR

-276 GENKWSRNIR
+276 GENKWSKNIR

-294 LMQNLLMLAKMDENS
+294 LMQNLLMLAKMDES
-309 AKLPMCGFD
+309 STKLPMCEFD
-318 ISTAAEDTVNAFIE
+318 ISTAAEDTVGAFIE
-332 PAALKGVMIE
+332 PAALKGIMIE
-342 QNIQKGLQLNGNR
+342 QDIKKGIRLSGNR
-355 DSIIQLMTVLLD
+355 DSIVQLMTVLLD
-367 NAVKYTESGGTI
+367 NAVKYTESGGVI
-379 RAKLSGNEKNITLSI
+379 RAELYGNEKNITLSI
-394 ANTCEPID
+394 TNTCEPID

-446 NVSVNADETG
+446 NVSASASESHTDT
-456 TPSPA
+456 
-461 DTDKSTSSMLKFT
+461 TDKQNTNMLMFT

>member
-1 MVKQLQKKFIISAMT
+1 MVKQLQKKFIISAML

-29 NVFNYLTTSGDNDR
+29 NVFNYLTTSNDNDR
-43 LMEMLCYNFETS
+43 LMEMLCYSFETS
-55 TIWNGDSN
+55 TKWNADTT
-63 ADNTQPP
+63 DNTQPP
-70 QDANDTRQNTATDT
+70 QSINGTQQNTTDA
-84 DKSSS
+84 SG
-89 QDNPDNQNNPDFQPP
+89 NQNNPDFPP
-104 QDNGTKPPDDKKNG
+104 QDNGTKPPDDKKNNG
-118 DFGKHDK
+118 FGRHDK
-125 DAIKSARYAA
+125 NAVDSARYAA
-135 VALDDKGNIIRTDV
+135 VAIDKNGNIIRTDV
-149 THISSLTEDEV
+149 THISSLTEEEAA
-160 TAITQALKSTASGT
+160 AIAEALKNTAAGT
-174 GNYNGY
+174 GTYSGF
-180 LYRISD
+180 LYRISET
-186 AKRVSGRVI
+186 KRAEGKVI
-195 ILLDNSMQIS
+195 ILLDNGMQIS

-223 LMLLLVILLSK
+223 MMLLLVILLSR

-276 GENKWSRNIR
+276 GENKWSKNIR

-294 LMQNLLMLAKMDENS
+294 LMQNLLMLAKMDES
-309 AKLPMCGFD
+309 STKLPMCEFD
-318 ISTAAEDTVNAFIE
+318 ISTAAKDTVGAFIE
-332 PAALKGVMIE
+332 PAALKGIMIE
-342 QNIQKGLQLNGNR
+342 QDIKKGIRLSGNR
-355 DSIIQLMTVLLD
+355 DSIVQLMTVLLD
-367 NAVKYTESGGTI
+367 NAVKYTESGGVI
-379 RAKLSGNEKNITLSI
+379 RAELYGSEKNITLSI

-446 NVSVNADETG
+446 NVSASATE
-456 TPSPA
+456 PRA
-461 DTDKSTSSMLKFT
+461 DTTDKQNTNMLMFT

>member
-1 MVKQLQKKFIISAMT
+1 MVKQLQKKFIISAML

-29 NVFNYLTTSGDNDR
+29 NVFNYLTTSNDNDR
-43 LMEMLCYNFETS
+43 LMEMLCYSFETS
-55 TIWNGDSN
+55 TKWNADTT
-63 ADNTQPP
+63 DNTQSP
-70 QDANDTRQNTATDT
+70 QSINGTQKNTAADI
-84 DKSSS
+84 SGS
-89 QDNPDNQNNPDFQPP
+89 QNNPDFPP
-104 QDNGTKPPDDKKNG
+104 QDNGTKPPDDKKNNG
-118 DFGKHDK
+118 FGRHDK
-125 DAIKSARYAA
+125 NAVDSARYAA
-135 VALDDKGNIIRTDV
+135 VAIDKNGNIIRTDV

-160 TAITQALKSTASGT
+160 TAITEALKNTASGT
-174 GNYNGY
+174 GTYSGF
-180 LYRISD
+180 LYRISET
-186 AKRVSGRVI
+186 KRAEGKVI
-195 ILLDNSMQIS
+195 ILLDNGMQIS

-276 GENKWSRNIR
+276 GENKWSKNIR

-294 LMQNLLMLAKMDENS
+294 LMQNLLMLAKMDESS
-309 AKLPMCGFD
+309 AKLPMCSFD

-342 QNIQKGLQLNGNR
+342 QDIQKGLQLNGNH
-355 DSIIQLMTVLLD
+355 DSIVQLITVLLD
-367 NAVKYTESGGTI
+367 NAVKYTESGGMI
-379 RAKLSGNEKNITLSI
+379 RAKLSGNDKNITLSI

-431 AQAIAELHKGSITAE
+431 AQAIAELHKGTITAE
-446 NVSVNADETG
+446 NITDT
-456 TPSPA
+456 SP
-461 DTDKSTSSMLKFT
+461 DNPDINTDNMLMFT

>member
-43 LMEMLCYNFETS
+43 LMEMLCYSFETS
-55 TIWNGDSN
+55 TKWNADTT
-63 ADNTQPP
+63 DNTQPP
-70 QDANDTRQNTATDT
+70 Q
-84 DKSSS
+84 SI
-89 QDNPDNQNNPDFQPP
+89 
-104 QDNGTKPPDDKKNG
+104 NGTKPPDDKKNNG
-118 DFGKHDK
+118 FGRHDK
-125 DAIKSARYAA
+125 NAVDSARYAA
-135 VALDDKGNIIRTDV
+135 VAIDKNGNIIRTDV
-149 THISSLTEDEV
+149 THISSLTEEEAA
-160 TAITQALKSTASGT
+160 AIAEALKNTAAGT
-174 GNYNGY
+174 GTYSGFQ
-180 LYRISD
+180 YRISET
-186 AKRVSGRVI
+186 KRAEGKVI
-195 ILLDNSMQIS
+195 ILLDNGMQIS

-223 LMLLLVILLSK
+223 MMLLLVILLSR

-276 GENKWSRNIR
+276 GENKWSKNIR

-294 LMQNLLMLAKMDENS
+294 LMQNLLMLAKMDES
-309 AKLPMCGFD
+309 STKLTMCEFD
-318 ISTAAEDTVNAFIE
+318 ISTAAEDTVGAFIE
-332 PAALKGVMIE
+332 PAALKGIMIE
-342 QNIQKGLQLNGNR
+342 QDIKKGIRLSGNR
-355 DSIIQLMTVLLD
+355 DSIVQLMTVLLD
-367 NAVKYTESGGTI
+367 NAVKYTESGGVI
-379 RAKLSGNEKNITLSI
+379 RAELYGSEKNITLSI

-431 AQAIAELHKGSITAE
+431 AQAAIAELHKGSITAE
-446 NVSVNADETG
+446 NVSASASESRTDTADKQNTN
-456 TPSPA
+456 
-461 DTDKSTSSMLKFT
+461 MLMFT

>member
-1 MVKQLQKKFIISAMT
+1 MVKQLQKKFIISAML

-43 LMEMLCYNFETS
+43 LMEMLCYSFESS
-55 TIWNGDSN
+55 TKWNADTT
-63 ADNTQPP
+63 DNTQPP
-70 QDANDTRQNTATDT
+70 QSINGTQQNTTDTSGNQNDTG
-84 DKSSS
+84 
-89 QDNPDNQNNPDFQPP
+89 FPP
-104 QDNGTKPPDDKKNG
+104 QDNGTKPPDDKKNNG
-118 DFGKHDK
+118 FGRHDK
-125 DAIKSARYAA
+125 NAVDSARYAA
-135 VALDDKGNIIRTDV
+135 VAIDKNGNIIRTDV
-149 THISSLTEDEV
+149 THISSLTKEEA
-160 TAITQALKSTASGT
+160 TAITEALKNTASGT
-174 GNYNGY
+174 GTYSGF
-180 LYRISD
+180 LYRISE
-186 AKRVSGRVI
+186 AKRAEGKVI
-195 ILLDNSMQIS
+195 ILLDNGMQIS

-223 LMLLLVILLSK
+223 MMLLLVILLSR

-276 GENKWSRNIR
+276 GENKWSKNIR

-294 LMQNLLMLAKMDENS
+294 LMQNLLMLAKMDES
-309 AKLPMCGFD
+309 STKLPMCEFD
-318 ISTAAEDTVNAFIE
+318 ISTAAEDTVGAFIE
-332 PAALKGVMIE
+332 PAALKGIMIE
-342 QNIQKGLQLNGNR
+342 QNIKKGIRLNGNR
-355 DSIIQLMTVLLD
+355 DSIVQLMTVLLD
-367 NAVKYTESGGTI
+367 NAVKYTESGGVI
-379 RAKLSGNEKNITLSI
+379 RAELYGSEKNITLSI

-446 NVSVNADETG
+446 NVSASASESRTDT
-456 TPSPA
+456 
-461 DTDKSTSSMLKFT
+461 TDKQNTNMLMFT
-474 VKI
+474 IKI

>member
-1 MVKQLQKKFIISAMT
+1 MVKQLQKKFIISAML

-43 LMEMLCYNFETS
+43 LMEMLCYSFETS
-55 TIWNGDSN
+55 TKWNADTS
-63 ADNTQPP
+63 DNTQPP
-70 QDANDTRQNTATDT
+70 QSINGTQQNTADA
-84 DKSSS
+84 SG
-89 QDNPDNQNNPDFQPP
+89 NQNDNGFVP
-104 QDNGTKPPDDKKNG
+104 QDNGTKPPDDKKNNG
-118 DFGKHDK
+118 FGRHDK
-125 DAIKSARYAA
+125 NAVDSARYAA
-135 VALDDKGNIIRTDV
+135 VAIDKNGNIIRTDV

-160 TAITQALKSTASGT
+160 TAITEALKNNDASGT
-174 GNYNGY
+174 GTYNGF
-180 LYRISD
+180 LYRISET
-186 AKRVSGRVI
+186 KRAEGKII
-195 ILLDNSMQIS
+195 ILLDNGMQIS

-276 GENKWSRNIR
+276 GENKWSKNIR

-294 LMQNLLMLAKMDENS
+294 LMQNLLMLAKMDESS
-309 AKLPMCGFD
+309 AKLPMCSFD

-342 QNIQKGLQLNGNR
+342 QDIQKGLQLNGNR
-355 DSIIQLMTVLLD
+355 DSIVQLMTVLLD
-367 NAVKYTESGGTI
+367 NAVKYTVSGGMI
-379 RAKLSGNEKNITLSI
+379 SAKLSGNEKNITLSI
-394 ANTCEPID
+394 ANTCEPVD

-431 AQAIAELHKGSITAE
+431 AQAIAELHKGTITAE
-446 NVSVNADETG
+446 NITDT
-456 TPSPA
+456 SP
-461 DTDKSTSSMLKFT
+461 DNPDINTDNMLMFT
-474 VKI
+474 VRI

>member
-1 MVKQLQKKFIISAMT
+1 MVKQLQKKFIISAML

-29 NVFNYLTTSGDNDR
+29 NVFNYLTTSNDNDR
-43 LMEMLCYNFETS
+43 LMEMLGNSFENS
-55 TIWNGDSN
+55 TMWNADTT
-63 ADNTQPP
+63 DNTQPP
-70 QDANDTRQNTATDT
+70 QSITGTQQNTADA
-84 DKSSS
+84 SG
-89 QDNPDNQNNPDFQPP
+89 NQNDTGFPP
-104 QDNGTKPPDDKKNG
+104 QDDGTKPPDDKKNNG
-118 DFGKHDK
+118 FGRHDK
-125 DAIKSARYAA
+125 NAVDSARYAA
-135 VALDDKGNIIRTDV
+135 VAIDKNGNIIRTDV
-149 THISSLTEDEV
+149 THISSLTEDEA
-160 TAITQALKSTASGT
+160 TAITEALKNNASGT
-174 GNYNGY
+174 GAYSGY

-186 AKRVSGRVI
+186 TRIGGRII
-195 ILLDNSMQIS
+195 ILLDNGMQIS

-276 GENKWSRNIR
+276 GENKWSKNIR

-294 LMQNLLMLAKMDENS
+294 LMQNLLMLAKMDESS
-309 AKLPMCGFD
+309 AKLPMCSFD
-318 ISTAAEDTVNAFIE
+318 ISTAAEDTVSAFIE

-342 QNIQKGLQLNGNR
+342 QDIQKGLQLNGNR
-355 DSIIQLMTVLLD
+355 DSIVQLMTVLLD
-367 NAVKYTESGGTI
+367 NAVKYTVSGGMI

-394 ANTCEPID
+394 ANTCEPVD

-431 AQAIAELHKGSITAE
+431 ALAIAELHKGSITAE
-446 NVSVNADETG
+446 NVSASASESRTDT
-456 TPSPA
+456 
-461 DTDKSTSSMLKFT
+461 TDKQNTNMLMFT

>member
-1 MVKQLQKKFIISAMT
+1 MVKQLQKKFIISAML

-29 NVFNYLTTSGDNDR
+29 NVFNYLTTSNDNDR
-43 LMEMLCYNFETS
+43 LMEMLGNSFENS
-55 TIWNGDSN
+55 TMRN
-63 ADNTQPP
+63 ADTTDNTQPP
-70 QDANDTRQNTATDT
+70 QSITGTQQNTADA
-84 DKSSS
+84 SG
-89 QDNPDNQNNPDFQPP
+89 NQNDTGFPP
-104 QDNGTKPPDDKKNG
+104 QDNGTKPPDDKKNNG
-118 DFGKHDK
+118 FGRHDK
-125 DAIKSARYAA
+125 NAVDSARYAA
-135 VALDDKGNIIRTDV
+135 VAIDKNGNIIRTDV
-149 THISSLTEDEV
+149 THISSLTEEEA
-160 TAITQALKSTASGT
+160 TAITEALKNNAYGT
-174 GNYNGY
+174 GAYSGY

-186 AKRVSGRVI
+186 TRTGGRII
-195 ILLDNSMQIS
+195 ILLDNGMQIS

-276 GENKWSRNIR
+276 GENKWSKNIR

-294 LMQNLLMLAKMDENS
+294 LMQNLLMLAKMDESS
-309 AKLPMCGFD
+309 AKLPMCEFD
-318 ISTAAEDTVNAFIE
+318 ISTAAEDTVSAFIE

-342 QNIQKGLQLNGNR
+342 QDIQKGLQLNGNR
-355 DSIIQLMTVLLD
+355 DSMVQLMTVLLD
-367 NAVKYTESGGTI
+367 NAVKYTVSGGMI

-446 NVSVNADETG
+446 NVSASASESRTDT
-456 TPSPA
+456 
-461 DTDKSTSSMLKFT
+461 TDKQNTNMLMFT

>member
-1 MVKQLQKKFIISAMT
+1 MT

-43 LMEMLCYNFETS
+43 LMEMLGNSFENS
-55 TIWNGDSN
+55 TMWNGNEVS
-63 ADNTQPP
+63 DNNQPP
-70 QDANDTRQNTATDT
+70 QDTNDTRQNTADNTDT
-84 DKSSS
+84 SGS
-89 QDNPDNQNNPDFQPP
+89 QDNTDNQENPDFQPP

-125 DAIKSARYAA
+125 DEIKSARYAA
-135 VALDDKGNIIRTDV
+135 VALDTDGNILRTDV

-160 TAITQALKSTASGT
+160 TAMAQTLKDTAAGT
-174 GNYNGY
+174 GSYNGY

-186 AKRVSGRVI
+186 SRTGGRII

-276 GENKWSRNIR
+276 GENKWSKNIR

-294 LMQNLLMLAKMDENS
+294 LMQNLLMLAKMDESS

-318 ISTAAEDTVNAFIE
+318 ISSAAEDTVNAFIE
-332 PAALKGVMIE
+332 PAALKGVIIE
-342 QNIQKGLQLNGNR
+342 QNIQKGLNINGNR

-379 RAKLSGNEKNITLSI
+379 RARLSGNDKNITLSI

-446 NVSVNADETG
+446 NITDTSSENPDI
-456 TPSPA
+456 
-461 DTDKSTSSMLKFT
+461 DTDNMLMFT

>member
-1 MVKQLQKKFIISAMT
+1 MVKQLQKKFIISAML

-43 LMEMLCYNFETS
+43 LMEMLCYSFETS
-55 TIWNGDSN
+55 TKWNADTT
-63 ADNTQPP
+63 DNTQPP
-70 QDANDTRQNTATDT
+70 QSINGTQQNTTDA
-84 DKSSS
+84 SG
-89 QDNPDNQNNPDFQPP
+89 NQNNPDFPP
-104 QDNGTKPPDDKKNG
+104 QDNGTKPPDDKKNNG
-118 DFGKHDK
+118 FGRHDK
-125 DAIKSARYAA
+125 NAVDSARYAA
-135 VALDDKGNIIRTDV
+135 VAIDKNGNIIRTDV
-149 THISSLTEDEV
+149 THISSLTEEEA
-160 TAITQALKSTASGT
+160 TAITEALKNTASGT
-174 GNYNGY
+174 GTYSGF
-180 LYRISD
+180 LYRISET
-186 AKRVSGRVI
+186 KRAEGKVI
-195 ILLDNSMQIS
+195 ILLDNGMQIS

-223 LMLLLVILLSK
+223 MMLLLVILLSR

-276 GENKWSRNIR
+276 GENKWSKNIR

-294 LMQNLLMLAKMDENS
+294 LMQNLLMLAKMDES
-309 AKLPMCGFD
+309 STKLPMCEFD
-318 ISTAAEDTVNAFIE
+318 ISTAAEDTVGAFIE
-332 PAALKGVMIE
+332 PAALKGIMIE
-342 QNIQKGLQLNGNR
+342 QDIKKGIRLSGNR
-355 DSIIQLMTVLLD
+355 DSIVQLMTVLLD
-367 NAVKYTESGGTI
+367 NAVKYTESGGVI
-379 RAKLSGNEKNITLSI
+379 RAELYGSEKNITLSI

-446 NVSVNADETG
+446 NVSASASESRTDTADKQNTN
-456 TPSPA
+456 
-461 DTDKSTSSMLKFT
+461 MLMFT

>member
-1 MVKQLQKKFIISAMT
+1 MVKQLQKKFIISAML

-29 NVFNYLTTSGDNDR
+29 NVFNYLTTSNDNDR
-43 LMEMLCYNFETS
+43 LMEMLCYSFETS
-55 TIWNGDSN
+55 TKWNADTS
-63 ADNTQPP
+63 DNTQPP
-70 QDANDTRQNTATDT
+70 QSINGTQQNTADT
-84 DKSSS
+84 SG
-89 QDNPDNQNNPDFQPP
+89 NQNDNGFVP
-104 QDNGTKPPDDKKNG
+104 QDNGTKPPDDKKNNG
-118 DFGKHDK
+118 FGRHDK
-125 DAIKSARYAA
+125 NAVDSARYAA
-135 VALDDKGNIIRTDV
+135 VAIDKNGNIIRTDV

-160 TAITQALKSTASGT
+160 TAITEALKNTASGT
-174 GNYNGY
+174 GTYNGF
-180 LYRISD
+180 LYRISET
-186 AKRVSGRVI
+186 KRAEGKVI
-195 ILLDNSMQIS
+195 ILLDNGMQIS

-276 GENKWSRNIR
+276 GENKWSKNIR

-294 LMQNLLMLAKMDENS
+294 LMQNLLMLAKMDESS
-309 AKLPMCGFD
+309 AKLPMCSFD

-332 PAALKGVMIE
+332 PATLKGVMIE
-342 QNIQKGLQLNGNR
+342 QDIQKGLQLNGNR
-355 DSIIQLMTVLLD
+355 DSIVQLMTVLLD
-367 NAVKYTESGGTI
+367 NAVKYTVSGGMI

-431 AQAIAELHKGSITAE
+431 AQAIAELHKGTITDE
-446 NVSVNADETG
+446 NVSVNTDETD
-456 TPSPA
+456 TNYPA
-461 DTDKSTSSMLKFT
+461 DADKSTSNMLMFT

>member
-1 MVKQLQKKFIISAMT
+1 MVKQLQKKFIISAML

-43 LMEMLCYNFETS
+43 LMEMLCYSFETS
-55 TIWNGDSN
+55 TKWNADTT
-63 ADNTQPP
+63 DNTQPP
-70 QDANDTRQNTATDT
+70 QSINGTQQNTAADI
-84 DKSSS
+84 SGS
-89 QDNPDNQNNPDFQPP
+89 QNNPDFPP
-104 QDNGTKPPDDKKNG
+104 QDNGTKPPDDKKNNG
-118 DFGKHDK
+118 FGRHDK
-125 DAIKSARYAA
+125 NAVDSARYAA
-135 VALDDKGNIIRTDV
+135 VAIDKNGNIIRTDV
-149 THISSLTEDEV
+149 THISSLTEDEAI
-160 TAITQALKSTASGT
+160 AITETLKNTAAGT
-174 GNYNGY
+174 GTYSGFQ
-180 LYRISD
+180 YRISET
-186 AKRVSGRVI
+186 KRAEGKVI

-223 LMLLLVILLSK
+223 MMLLLVILLSR

-276 GENKWSRNIR
+276 GENKWSKNIR

-294 LMQNLLMLAKMDENS
+294 LMQNLLMLAKMDES
-309 AKLPMCGFD
+309 STKLPMCEFD
-318 ISTAAEDTVNAFIE
+318 ISTAAEDTVGAFIE
-332 PAALKGVMIE
+332 PAALKGIMIE
-342 QNIQKGLQLNGNR
+342 QNIKKGIRLSGNR
-355 DSIIQLMTVLLD
+355 DSIVQLMTVLLD
-367 NAVKYTESGGTI
+367 NAVKYTESGGVI
-379 RAKLSGNEKNITLSI
+379 RAELYGSEKNITLSI

-446 NVSVNADETG
+446 NVSATASEYR
-456 TPSPA
+456 A
-461 DTDKSTSSMLKFT
+461 DTTNKQNTNMLMFT